1 MCESLHNKL
10 LSVQSALKV
19 CVWLSIVFFSYQ
31 FPSRPNN
38 NNLADRAYTYQR
50 IISVG
55 ETRLI
60 NSQTYYSI
68 VYDEKCFNAFS
79 IYTAHAQGTPWF
91 LVSFP
96 IVPMYSL
103 IRLFLFLSSYFLE
116 IFLQRR
122 LTVLKL
128 SIKLRHPCFFQV
140 YCNRK
145 PRIRRAVDSD
155 PQYQVQMYFRLI
167 K

>member
-1 MCESLHNKL
+1 MCLVEYFFLVINFLQVPTTTTTTWQIAHIL
-10 LSVQSALKV
+10 IRELSVWRNVIDKFTNL
-19 CVWLSIVFFSYQ
+19 LFHSIWWKMFQRVFKIKLIKTVFFGLNLYSACAGHSMVSCVVPNCSYVLPN
-31 FPSRPNN
+31 PS
-38 NNLADRAYTYQR
+38 
-50 IISVG
+50 
-55 ETRLI
+55 
-60 NSQTYYSI
+60 
-68 VYDEKCFNAFS
+68 FS
-79 IYTAHAQGTPWF
+79 
-91 LVSFP
+91 VSFK
-96 IVPMYSL
+96 
-103 IRLFLFLSSYFLE
+103 LFSWN
-116 IFLQRR
+116 FLQRR

>member
-1 MCESLHNKL
+1 MFQRVFKINDCLLWIEFIQRMRRALH
-10 LSVQSALKV
+10 
-19 CVWLSIVFFSYQ
+19 
-31 FPSRPNN
+31 
-38 NNLADRAYTYQR
+38 
-50 IISVG
+50 G
-55 ETRLI
+55 
-60 NSQTYYSI
+60 
-68 VYDEKCFNAFS
+68 
-79 IYTAHAQGTPWF
+79 F
-91 LVSFP
+91 LYLFP

-103 IRLFLFLSSYFLE
+103 IRLFLFLSSYFHE